1 MGTDGDTKLEE
12 VTARFDHTTTELKG
26 SVAGSSVAGGK
37 VAALDMWTDSGRVED
52 ILRLFISAK
61 TAPMSGAF
69 TFSGH
74 IDIPPGPQA
83 FLRRVK
89 LSADFGVARAK
100 FANTQTE
107 SELRRL
113 SNSSHQHRGHA
124 SEQPSPNVLSDLKG
138 HGSAVNGVATL
149 SNVSFV
155 IPGAKAWVHGTYGLI
170 DYQVDLHGTLLT
182 NGNPSEATTGFK
194 SLVVKVITPFFK
206 KKYSEKLVPFKIR
219 GSYSKMD
226 TSLDLGSGK

>member
-1 MGTDGDTKLEE
+1 
-12 VTARFDHTTTELKG
+12 
-26 SVAGSSVAGGK
+26 
-37 VAALDMWTDSGRVED
+37 
-52 ILRLFISAK
+52 
-61 TAPMSGAF
+61 MSGGF

-89 LSADFGVARAK
+89 LSAFGVARAK

-113 SNSSHQHRGHA
+113 SNSSQKHRERA
-124 SEQPSPNVLSDLKG
+124 LEQPSPNVLSDLKG

-149 SNVSFV
+149 SKVSFV

-194 SLVVKVITPFFK
+194 SIVVKVIAPFFK
-206 KKYSEKLVPFKIR
+206 KKYSEKLVPFKIT
-219 GSYSKMD
+219 GSYSKLD
-226 TSLDLGSGK
+226 TSLDLGSGR